1 MTIPQAQRQHAI
13 ERALRGLAD
22 GSFYKALARR
32 VAMRTVSQDPACSAT
47 LERYLTDEMAPLLVS
62 LGFECR
68 IVDNSQPGMPPLL
81 IGERIEDP
89 ALATLLLYGHG
100 DVTDGQ
106 ESKWAEGIAPW
117 ALTFVE
123 GRVFGR
129 GTADNKGQHSVN
141 LAALEAVIEARE
153 GRLGYNV
160 KILFEMGEEIG
171 SPGLEAACR
180 QYAKALRADLFLA
193 SDGPRIRADMPTLF
207 LGSRG
212 VVQLRL
218 SLATGN
224 GGRHSGNWGGVIT
237 NPAAVLSN
245 ALATL
250 VSQSGE
256 ILVDFLKAPPISVE
270 ISRLIRD
277 LPVGGDDAD
286 PAINPHWGE
295 AGLTDGERLYG
306 VNTLEILALGAG
318 DTVKPV
324 GAVPERAEAVLQLR
338 FVKGTEWQV
347 IESRLRAHLDALG
360 FGEVALEMLG
370 GYAATR
376 LDPGHPWVSFVQ
388 HSTEQSLGSPAHIL
402 PNLGGTIPNHCF
414 SDVLRLPTVW
424 LPHSYPACDQHAP
437 NEHLLESIVEEGL
450 RLTAGVLWDLGE
462 PQAQSLVQ
470 QGAQQ
475 Q

>member
-32 VAMRTVSQDPACSAT
+32 VAMRTVSQDPACFAT

-68 IVDNSQPGMPPLL
+68 IVDNPQPGMPPLL

-171 SPGLEAACR
+171 SPG
-180 QYAKALRADLFLA
+180 
-193 SDGPRIRADMPTLF
+193 
-207 LGSRG
+207 
-212 VVQLRL
+212 
-218 SLATGN
+218 
-224 GGRHSGNWGGVIT
+224 
-237 NPAAVLSN
+237 
-245 ALATL
+245 
-250 VSQSGE
+250 
-256 ILVDFLKAPPISVE
+256 
-270 ISRLIRD
+270 
-277 LPVGGDDAD
+277 
-286 PAINPHWGE
+286 
-295 AGLTDGERLYG
+295 
-306 VNTLEILALGAG
+306 
-318 DTVKPV
+318 
-324 GAVPERAEAVLQLR
+324 
-338 FVKGTEWQV
+338 
-347 IESRLRAHLDALG
+347 
-360 FGEVALEMLG
+360 
-370 GYAATR
+370 
-376 LDPGHPWVSFVQ
+376 
-388 HSTEQSLGSPAHIL
+388 
-402 PNLGGTIPNHCF
+402 
-414 SDVLRLPTVW
+414 
-424 LPHSYPACDQHAP
+424 
-437 NEHLLESIVEEGL
+437 
-450 RLTAGVLWDLGE
+450 
-462 PQAQSLVQ
+462 
-470 QGAQQ
+470 
-475 Q
+475 